1 MEIANSIEKKLND
14 LIKILQKDCSN
25 LSNTCIHE
33 NKVTDFLSNSLIC
46 LEQIEIII
54 KNYFPD
60 KDMFLQILGY
70 MKRQNGHLIKWITSF
85 SFTLKSSQKDDD
97 RNISVMSNQCEICK
111 NYIDGQKIKSIK
123 NDIFRL
129 PNLIHFSNKEINELM
144 QDEK

>member
-25 LSNTCIHE
+25 LSNINIHE
-33 NKVTDFLSNSLIC
+33 NRVTDFLSNSLIC
-46 LEQIEIII
+46 LEQVEIII

-60 KDMFLQILGY
+60 NNMFLDILEY
-70 MKRQNGHLIKWITSF
+70 MRKQNSHLVKWITNF
-85 SFTLKSSQKDDD
+85 AFTGKNRQKDDD
-97 RNISVMSNQCEICK
+97 RNLSVMNNQCEICK

-129 PNLIHFSNKEINELM
+129 PNLIHFSNKEINELL
-144 QDEK
+144 DEEK